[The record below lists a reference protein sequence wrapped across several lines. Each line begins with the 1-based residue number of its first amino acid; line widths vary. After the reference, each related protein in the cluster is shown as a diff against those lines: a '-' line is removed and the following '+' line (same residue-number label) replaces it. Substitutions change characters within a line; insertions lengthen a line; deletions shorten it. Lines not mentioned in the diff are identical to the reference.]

1 MRKITLMIMLLPVMM
16 MIKLTMKYY
25 DAKNAKMHSSVF
37 SFVPVVA
44 RSAVCR
50 CFPTFGGFEANK
62 ASEGEHLVQTL
73 PARKHCQQKIIASKK
88 SLPTKNHCQQKIIA
102 SKKNYC
108 QQKHYLQKTFP
119 ARKHCQKKT
128 LPAENHCQQILNSA
142 FEKMAC

>member
-1 MRKITLMIMLLPVMM
+1 
-16 MIKLTMKYY
+16 MKDYTDDY
-25 DAKNAKMHSSVF
+25 AVASGDGDQANNEIYSMQKMHSCVF

-73 PARKHCQQKIIASKK
+73 PARKHCQPKIISSKKIIASEKT
-88 SLPTKNHCQQKIIA
+88 LPAKNHCKQKIIA

-108 QQKHYLQKTFP
+108 QQKHCLQKNISS
-119 ARKHCQKKT
+119 KKT
-128 LPAENHCQQILNSA
+128 LPAKNIASRKSLPANIELSV
-142 FEKMAC
+142 

>member
-73 PARKHCQQKIIASKK
+73 PARKHCQPKIISSKKIIASEKTLPAKNHCKQKIIASKK
-88 SLPTKNHCQQKIIA
+88 KLLPTKTLPAKKHFQQENIASKKHCRQKIIA
-102 SKKNYC
+102 SKY
-108 QQKHYLQKTFP
+108 
-119 ARKHCQKKT
+119 
-128 LPAENHCQQILNSA
+128 
-142 FEKMAC
+142 